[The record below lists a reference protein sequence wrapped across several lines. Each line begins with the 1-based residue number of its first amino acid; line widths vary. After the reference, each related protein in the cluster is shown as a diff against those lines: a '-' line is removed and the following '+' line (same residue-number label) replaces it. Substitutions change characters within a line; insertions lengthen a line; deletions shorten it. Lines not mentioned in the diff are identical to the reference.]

1 MNQSFWIRAGVLA
14 MLHGAWS
21 ASVAVAQDPAS
32 PQPLAAATGDTL
44 PLTLAEVQR
53 RTLAQNPAFLA
64 ERQEFDIARGQLTQ
78 ARVYTFNPELEFE
91 APGAGSAGV
100 LGEYEARL
108 TQEVEWAGQR
118 GLRISAARSGLNRA
132 EFVVRNAARQTLADA
147 SIAFYSALAAQQR
160 LEVARQLSQLN
171 QQLLEA
177 TRIQAREG
185 ELSSMEANLAEIE
198 AGRARAR
205 VLAAQREATSARLE
219 LQRLAGIHPEQ
230 EIQLLDAL
238 PDPQLPPTL
247 NPDSL
252 VTLALARRPDLAART
267 TAVDQAE
274 ALTRLARREAIPNLR
289 IGVIA
294 EREALAGGLA
304 GAPGSPVPADRYE
317 SPRIGLAV
325 SLPVPLFDRNQGRVA
340 ERAAQADQARLSRSA
355 TELAV
360 RTQVTD
366 AYRGYIAASEE
377 ARVYEQDVL
386 QPARSN
392 QELLETAFRAGKVN
406 LPTLLLL
413 RNQLLDAELGYW
425 DAWLAERRAL
435 IALQAATSTL
445 DLDPNL
451 NPSGDR

>member
-1 MNQSFWIRAGVLA
+1 MQRLQLLSAWLLAVWALPVGVSAAAAQVNSLAHAGV
-14 MLHGAWS
+14 
-21 ASVAVAQDPAS
+21 ASR
-32 PQPLAAATGDTL
+32 DTL
-44 PLTLAEVQR
+44 ALTLAEVQR
-53 RTLAQNPAFLA
+53 RALAQNPAFLA
-64 ERQEFDIARGQLTQ
+64 ERQEYDIARGQLTQ
-78 ARVYTFNPELEFE
+78 ARVYNFNPELEFE
-91 APGAGSAGV
+91 APGAGSAGAP
-100 LGEYEARL
+100 GEYEARL

-147 SIAFYSALAAQQR
+147 STAFYAALAAQQR

-171 QQLLEA
+171 QQLLDA

-230 EIQLLDAL
+230 EIQLVVAL
-238 PDPQLPPTL
+238 PDPPLPPTL

-252 VTLALARRPDLAART
+252 ISLALARRPDLAART

-289 IGVIA
+289 VGVIA
-294 EREALAGGLA
+294 EREALAGV
-304 GAPGSPVPADRYE
+304 PGSPVSADRYE

-325 SLPVPLFDRNQGRVA
+325 SIPVPLFDRNQGLVA
-340 ERAAQADQARLSRSA
+340 ERAAQTEQARLSRSA

-366 AYRGYIAASEE
+366 AYRGYVAASEE

-392 QELLETAFRAGKVN
+392 QELLETAYRAGKVN
-406 LPTLLLL
+406 LSTLLLL